1 MASTLFANASL
12 ATLLAVLASQC
23 PAAAQAQT
31 QTQTQADNDAG
42 RRLYASCAACH
53 GTEGK
58 PAPGSSLPP
67 LAGQRQDALV
77 ASMKAFQDGS
87 RPATIMHQ
95 LAKGYTSE
103 QIDLIAAYLAQRTK

>member
-1 MASTLFANASL
+1 MRTSRKFFMAAALFACQL
-12 ATLLAVLASQC
+12 AT
-23 PAAAQAQT
+23 PPAQAQT
-31 QTQTQADNDAG
+31 EPDAG

-53 GTEGK
+53 GTDGR
-58 PAPGSSLPP
+58 PAAGGSLPP
-67 LAGQRQDALV
+67 LAGQPREALI

-103 QIDLIAAYLAQRTK
+103 QIELIAAYLAAPGNRERP

>member
-1 MASTLFANASL
+1 MASTLLANASL
-12 ATLLAVLASQC
+12 ATLLAVLASQW
-23 PAAAQAQT
+23 PAAAQAQAQA
-31 QTQTQADNDAG
+31 QTDNDAG

-58 PAPGSSLPP
+58 PAQGSSLPP
-67 LAGQRQDALV
+67 LAGQRQDALA

>member
-1 MASTLFANASL
+1 MASTRFANTCL
-12 ATLLAVLASQC
+12 GIVLAVVAAQR
-23 PAAAQAQT
+23 PAAAQ
-31 QTQTQADNDAG
+31 TQARATDDPG